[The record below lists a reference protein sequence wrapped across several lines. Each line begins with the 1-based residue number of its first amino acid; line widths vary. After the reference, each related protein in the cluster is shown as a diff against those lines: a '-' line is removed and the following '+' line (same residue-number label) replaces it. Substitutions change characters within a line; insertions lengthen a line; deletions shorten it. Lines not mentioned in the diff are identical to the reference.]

1 MAHPY
6 QKHKGADV
14 AKQRVGQVM
23 GRKSGGKVH
32 EDAAADRGMI
42 KKAMKAH
49 DKQLHGGKH
58 TDLSVLGKKTG
69 GRLDKTGRAG
79 KLTKKAH
86 GGAVSKKAPNVNIAI
101 VVPSG
106 KSPTAGEPP
115 APMAGM
121 LGVPPPGMP
130 PGGGPIMPP
139 PEPPGGAPM
148 PPMRK
153 SGGAVTHKFPKMRAG
168 AGTGEGR
175 IEKKEKYSA
184 R

>member
-1 MAHPY
+1 MCSS
-6 QKHKGADV
+6 DL
-14 AKQRVGQVM
+14 
-23 GRKSGGKVH
+23 H
-32 EDAAADRGMI
+32 EDVAADRAMI

-58 TDLSVLGKKTG
+58 TDLSVLGKKAG
-69 GRLDKTGRAG
+69 GRLDKTHRGH
-79 KLTKKAH
+79 KMTKKAR
-86 GGAVSKKAPNVNIAI
+86 GGAVSKKSPNVNIAI

-121 LGVPPPGMP
+121 LGVSPPGMP
-130 PGGGPIMPP
+130 PGGGPMMP
-139 PEPPGGAPM
+139 PPGGAPM

-153 SGGAVTHKFPKMRAG
+153 TGGAVTHKFPKMRAG